1 VANTKI
7 HLLLGG
13 NEGDRQ
19 GWLAKGRAGIEAHI
33 GSIIRASGIYETGA
47 WGKEDQ
53 PPFLNQVVAL
63 QTSLTAREVLQQ
75 ITVIEQDIAYRIR
88 AEKWAA
94 RTLDIDIL
102 FFGNEVIQEEGLT
115 IPHAHL
121 QERRF
126 ALMPLCE
133 VAPDLVHP
141 LLGKSCRE
149 LLAICPDHL
158 PVTLLQASHAL

>member
-1 VANTKI
+1 MANTKI
-7 HLLLGG
+7 YLLLGG

-19 GWLAKGRAGIEAHI
+19 GWLAKGREGIEGRI
-33 GSIIRASGIYETGA
+33 GSIGKASGIYETGA

-53 PPFLNQVVAL
+53 APFLNQVAVVETA
-63 QTSLTAREVLQQ
+63 LTAREVLQQ
-75 ITVIEQDIAYRIR
+75 ITIIEQDVANRIR
-88 AEKWAA
+88 TQKWAA

-102 FFGNEVIQEEGLT
+102 FFGDEVIHEEGLT

-126 ALMPLCE
+126 ALTPLCE
-133 VAPDLVHP
+133 VAPDMVHP

-149 LLAICPDHL
+149 LLAECPDHL